1 MKPVLTLGALLLCAI
16 VPCATLTGSA
26 SGTVREQ
33 PAHDQPQPQHA
44 PAAAPDAVQ
53 KTAMHTGLT
62 YHAIELGGVTVKYAV
77 YVPRDLDLS
86 KPQPAIVFLNGR
98 GECGTDGVRQC
109 SVGLIPAVL
118 SAPDKWPFI
127 IIAPQKPDFDK
138 MWDTYTDHIL
148 AALDRTATSFK
159 IDAGRVYLT
168 GLSQGGYGTWRIAAT
183 HPERFAAIAPICG
196 WGDASF
202 VAPRVAHLPIWA
214 FHGLKDT
221 VILPAKSRELVDA
234 VKAAQA
240 AESKTPGEKAP
251 EPKLTE
257 FPDADHNSWDN
268 AYRKSDLAAWFL
280 AHTRPG
286 K

>member
-1 MKPVLTLGALLLCAI
+1 MKLLLPVALAGMTMIGCA
-16 VPCATLTGSA
+16 A
-26 SGTVREQ
+26 SR
-33 PAHDQPQPQHA
+33 PH
-44 PAAAPDAVQ
+44 AAAPSSQDSTSQ
-53 KTAMHTGLT
+53 DSTMHTGLS
-62 YHAIELGGVTVKYAV
+62 YHTIELNGVTVKYAV
-77 YVPRDLDLS
+77 YIPRDLDLS

-109 SVGLIPAVL
+109 SVGLIPAAL

-148 AALDRTATSFK
+148 AALDRTATTCK
-159 IDAGRVYLT
+159 IDAARVYLT

-221 VILPAKSRELVDA
+221 VILPAKSRELIEA

-240 AESKTPGEKAP
+240 AASFGTATDA
-251 EPKLTE
+251 PKLTE
-257 FPDADHNSWDN
+257 YPDADHNSWDN

-280 AHTRPG
+280 AHTRVG
-286 K
+286 S